1 MKCTDKQN
9 ILDDLEEFKALEKD
23 WDEDINYNT
32 GEIIT
37 FGEPINRDVINLVKS
52 TVEKLSDLDCDGWV
66 VWPETNGEVQL
77 DFTKGRMKLTGIIL
91 VGPNSITRILH
102 LIGDDDNPKTIK
114 DCLKRKPTEKDIKE
128 VILGA
133 QDLYEE
139 IKKNEKQRSSKDI
152 KNDIQR

>member
-1 MKCTDKQN
+1 MKCTDKQR
-9 ILDDLEEFKALEKD
+9 ILDKLEEFKALEKD
-23 WDEDINYNT
+23 WDEDIDYRT

-52 TVEKLSDLDCDGWV
+52 TIEKLSDLDCDGWII
-66 VWPETNGEVQL
+66 WPDTGGNVQL
-77 DFTKGRMKLTGIIL
+77 DFRKKEVKLTGIIL
-91 VGPNSITRILH
+91 VGPDFITRVLH
-102 LIGDDDNPKTIK
+102 VKGDDDNPKTIM

-133 QDLYEE
+133 QELYEE
-139 IKKNEKQRSSKDI
+139 IKENEKQRSSKNI